1 MGLWQLL
8 VFSTLTMIRRK
19 IYVESAVIGHPWG
32 DPGACRSDD
41 PDDLYAEVTDMR
53 KDIQG
58 SIMGVLLAAAAALL
72 CAVIDHLTKEE
83 QPQ

>member
-32 DPGACRSDD
+32 DSGACRSDD
-41 PDDLYAEVTDMR
+41 PDNLCAEV
-53 KDIQG
+53 
-58 SIMGVLLAAAAALL
+58 MGMKREIWSSFLGVMVAAAAALL